1 MRGQQIQEKR
11 LELGLSQV
19 ELAEKFG
26 IDLDL
31 LKDWETGKITPSNPK
46 ILEYAFL
53 GLESDFEF
61 DEETLATIERVRN
74 WVPKSFV

>member
-1 MRGQQIQEKR
+1 MTGQQIQEKR
-11 LELGLSQV
+11 LELGFSQA

-26 IDLDL
+26 IEVNM
-31 LKDWETGKITPSNPK
+31 LKDWETGKARVAFPK

-53 GLESDFEF
+53 GLEEDIEL
-61 DEETLATIERVRN
+61 DEESLARIERVRN